1 MRTRWKEV
9 LLVATLMVFDSCLST
24 TTSCE
29 DLKSEFRYPCVC
41 EELRQIGGLALNC
54 DGVVYSGD
62 HVNLPKNAPVLVF
75 TQRNAGHHSVPTQLF
90 PSTVKLDLSQNSI
103 RRLSDKSFNTIQNTV
118 EDLRLAGNLL
128 GDTLNPIFSST
139 EFHGLSKLIRLDLS
153 ENRISALEEG
163 ILKGC
168 VHLEELKLDGNR
180 LASIPSSSL
189 NGPETLRTLSLKN
202 NRIDSIQ
209 QGSFLS
215 QKSLIKI
222 DLSSNRVNNIEIGAF
237 EGLSVLKQ
245 LLLSENRLSK
255 FNSDVFYGVE
265 KLEKLDIS
273 NNFIVEFPSLA
284 LKKFDNL
291 KILNLSSNL
300 IQKLENSQLT
310 SLEVLDV
317 SRNNIGNIS
326 PGTFTSLKKLKILNL
341 AVNMLRTVEDD
352 AFEGLTNLESLSLE
366 DNNILLI
373 PATALGKLPRLSK
386 LRLDYNRIAALSSS
400 ILRGLSEILIELGLS
415 RNVIREIPPDVFQDF
430 KLLKVLDL
438 SGNLLLSVEPSTFSG
453 LEDTLEHLNLQGN
466 RIASLSSEPI
476 NLQKLK
482 TLDLSY
488 NQLKEIPRHT
498 FTVMFSLLSL
508 NLSHNPHLA
517 LIPVSVFHPLIQLQ
531 KLDISFTSIKVLS
544 PELFFKTTSLTH
556 LYIQNNGIAELP
568 ETMFQSLT
576 NLVAL
581 DLSENQI
588 SNIRIGSF
596 MGLSSI
602 KYVNLSKN
610 KLSSFKGEYFIT
622 KRSNG
627 TPLEEID
634 MSNNQISY
642 LFPSTFKVHPS
653 IKVIKVSNNKF
664 NFFPSELIAG
674 LANLQEVDLSK
685 NSLKTL
691 EEFDFA
697 GLPQLRK
704 LNLANNQIDTISETT
719 FHNSTQLQN
728 IKLANNNLERIGERT
743 FQGLNRLQYLDLEN
757 NNLTELPDLIFDRT
771 RLRVLEN
778 INLAKNRFTIAPL
791 KSLQK
796 QYFFLSSV
804 DLSSNQLTELQT
816 DDSILVNIKK
826 LDLSFNRLSE
836 ATIKNILSEPKTVR
850 ELNLAG
856 TGIITLSPL
865 ETPFLQK
872 LNLSYNRINEVDEHM
887 FDRSTLIEELDLSHN
902 ELQSLTSLRA
912 VWPKLNQVQ
921 LVDVSWNPISNV
933 VVGDFD
939 KLESLRSLRINDLLE
954 CDKIEKNAF
963 RNLGNLVELKM
974 YDFPKLGYLDVT
986 GLLNYLQSLEALE
999 IEVKDSS
1006 IGSQLS
1012 AAMNPRLKSLTIRGQ
1027 QITSISSGA
1036 LAGLKYRQV
1045 HIRIQNTSL
1054 TGLPPSLLIA
1064 LPRSSII
1071 QLDVFEN
1078 QLATLTS
1085 QFLAALDDRRS
1096 SLKLNGLRS
1105 NPIYCDCNVR
1115 ALRRSPLALDLVCSA
1130 PAFVTGSLLIEI
1142 PDDDLTCDVSRQTT
1156 TTTTTSTTAATTT
1169 SSAAPGPVVVKA
1181 PKLRTTTEPDII
1193 WSLPPSTASPPHHQ
1207 QKLPTVA
1214 KSPNPVT
1221 AAAITN
1227 DDTLI
1232 IGIVAGV
1239 VVFIAILVII
1249 ICIVRIRLST
1259 AEYNS
1264 HMNALPPVLGAPM
1277 HCTNQACPC
1286 PKASGQNVLYPMSA
1300 AASYS
1305 NSYATLPAHKLSS
1318 VSSPLRQSYN
1328 ALNMAVPYTQNP
1340 YYIPYGGGDEKDYAM
1355 SMR

>member
-9 LLVATLMVFDSCLST
+9 LLVTALMFFDFCLST
-24 TTSCE
+24 ITSCE

-54 DGVVYSGD
+54 DGVVYPSD
-62 HVNLPKNAPVLVF
+62 HVNLPKDAPILVF

-90 PSTVKLDLSQNSI
+90 PTTVKLDLSQNSI
-103 RRLSDKSFNTIQNTV
+103 RRLSEKSFNIIQNTV

-153 ENRISALEEG
+153 ENRISSLEEG

-168 VHLEELKLDGNR
+168 IHLEELKLDGNR
-180 LASIPSSSL
+180 LAFIPSISL
-189 NGPETLRTLSLKN
+189 NGPEALRSLSLKN

-255 FNSDVFYGVE
+255 FNSDIFYGAE

-273 NNFIVEFPSLA
+273 NNFIVEFPSIA

-310 SLEVLDV
+310 SLEVLDI

-326 PGTFTSLKKLKILNL
+326 PGTFTNLKKLKILNL

-352 AFEGLTNLESLSLE
+352 AFEGLINLESLSLE

-373 PATALGKLPRLSK
+373 PASALSKLPHLSK
-386 LRLDYNRIAALSSS
+386 LRLDYNRIAALSSN

-415 RNVIREIPPDVFQDF
+415 RNVIRELPSDVFQDF
-430 KLLKVLDL
+430 KLLRVLDL

-498 FTVMFSLLSL
+498 FTVMSSLSNL

-517 LIPVSVFHPLIQLQ
+517 LIPVSVFHPLTQLQ

-544 PELFFKTTSLTH
+544 PELFFKTSSLTH
-556 LYIQNNGIAELP
+556 LFIQNNGITELP

-576 NLVAL
+576 NLVTL

-602 KYVNLSKN
+602 RYVNLSKN

-685 NSLKTL
+685 NSLKSL

-728 IKLANNNLERIGERT
+728 IKLANNKLERIGERT

-757 NNLTELPDLIFDRT
+757 NYLTELPDLIFDRT
-771 RLRVLEN
+771 RLKVLEN

-826 LDLSFNRLSE
+826 LDLSFNHLSE
-836 ATIKNILSEPKTVR
+836 VTVKNILSEPKTVR

-856 TGIITLSPL
+856 TGITSLSPL

-872 LNLSYNRINEVDEHM
+872 LNLSYNRINVVDEHM

-921 LVDVSWNPISNV
+921 LVDVSWNPISNIV
-933 VVGDFD
+933 LGDLD

-1054 TGLPPSLLIA
+1054 TSLPPSLLIA
-1064 LPRSSII
+1064 LPRSSVI
-1071 QLDVFEN
+1071 QLDVFDN
-1078 QLATLTS
+1078 QLTTLTS

-1096 SLKLNGLRS
+1096 SLKLNGLRA

-1130 PAFVTGSLLIEI
+1130 PAFVAGSLLIEI

-1156 TTTTTSTTAATTT
+1156 TTTTTSTTTATTT
-1169 SSAAPGPVVVKA
+1169 TAATSPIVVKA
-1181 PKLRTTTEPDII
+1181 PKQRTTTEPDII
-1193 WSLPPSTASPPHHQ
+1193 WSLPPATASPPHQQ
-1207 QKLPTVA
+1207 QKSPATA
-1214 KSPNPVT
+1214 KLPNPAT
-1221 AAAITN
+1221 AAAIAN

-1286 PKASGQNVLYPMSA
+1286 PKANGQNVLYPMSA

-1318 VSSPLRQSYN
+1318 VSSPLRQSYS
-1328 ALNMAVPYTQNP
+1328 ALNVPAPYTQNP
-1340 YYIPYGGGDEKDYAM
+1340 YYIPYGGGDEKDYTM

>member
-1 MRTRWKEV
+1 M
-9 LLVATLMVFDSCLST
+9 
-24 TTSCE
+24 
-29 DLKSEFRYPCVC
+29 
-41 EELRQIGGLALNC
+41 
-54 DGVVYSGD
+54 
-62 HVNLPKNAPVLVF
+62 
-75 TQRNAGHHSVPTQLF
+75 
-90 PSTVKLDLSQNSI
+90 
-103 RRLSDKSFNTIQNTV
+103 
-118 EDLRLAGNLL
+118 
-128 GDTLNPIFSST
+128 
-139 EFHGLSKLIRLDLS
+139 
-153 ENRISALEEG
+153 
-163 ILKGC
+163 
-168 VHLEELKLDGNR
+168 
-180 LASIPSSSL
+180 
-189 NGPETLRTLSLKN
+189 
-202 NRIDSIQ
+202 
-209 QGSFLS
+209 
-215 QKSLIKI
+215 
-222 DLSSNRVNNIEIGAF
+222 
-237 EGLSVLKQ
+237 
-245 LLLSENRLSK
+245 
-255 FNSDVFYGVE
+255 
-265 KLEKLDIS
+265 
-273 NNFIVEFPSLA
+273 
-284 LKKFDNL
+284 
-291 KILNLSSNL
+291 
-300 IQKLENSQLT
+300 
-310 SLEVLDV
+310 
-317 SRNNIGNIS
+317 
-326 PGTFTSLKKLKILNL
+326 SLKKLKVLNL

-352 AFEGLTNLESLSLE
+352 AFEGLSYLESLSLE

-373 PATALGKLPRLSK
+373 PATALSKLPRLNR
-386 LRLDYNRIAALSSS
+386 LRLDYNRIAALSST
-400 ILRGLSEILIELGLS
+400 ILKGLSEILHELGLS

-430 KLLKVLDL
+430 KFLRVLDL
-438 SGNLLLSVEPSTFSG
+438 SGNLLLSVESSTFSG
-453 LEDTLEHLNLQGN
+453 LENTLEYLNLQGN

-482 TLDLSY
+482 NLDLSY
-488 NQLKEIPRHT
+488 NQLKEIPRHM
-498 FTVMFSLLSL
+498 FTLMSSLLSL

-517 LIPVSVFHPLIQLQ
+517 LIPVSVFHPLTQLR

-544 PELFFKTTSLTH
+544 PELFFKTSSLTH
-556 LYIQNNGIAELP
+556 LYIQNNGITELP
-568 ETMFQSLT
+568 ETMFQSLI
-576 NLVAL
+576 NLIIL

-596 MGLSSI
+596 MGLTSI

-634 MSNNQISY
+634 LSHNQISY
-642 LFPSTFKVHPS
+642 LFPSTFKVHPD
-653 IKVIKVSNNKF
+653 IKLIKVSNNKF

-674 LANLQEVDLSK
+674 LARLQEIDLSR

-697 GLPQLRK
+697 GLPRLK
-704 LNLANNQIDTISETT
+704 KINLANNQIETISETT

-728 IKLANNNLERIGERT
+728 IYLANNNLERIGERT

-771 RLRVLEN
+771 RLKVLEN
-778 INLAKNRFTIAPL
+778 INLAKNKFTVAPL

-836 ATIKNILSEPKTVR
+836 TSIKNILSEPKTVR

-856 TGIITLSPL
+856 TGITLVSPL

-872 LNLSYNRINEVDEHM
+872 LNLSYNEIDTLDEHM
-887 FDRSTLIEELDLSHN
+887 FDRATLIEELDLSHN
-902 ELQSLTSLRA
+902 ELRSLTALRTI
-912 VWPKLNQVQ
+912 WPKLNQVQ
-921 LVDVSWNPISNV
+921 LVDISWNPISNIV
-933 VVGDFD
+933 LGDFD
-939 KLESLRSLRINDLLE
+939 KLESLRSLRINNLLE

-986 GLLNYLQSLEALE
+986 GLLNYLQSLETLE
-999 IEVKDSS
+999 IEVKDPS

-1027 QITSISSGA
+1027 RITSISSGA

-1045 HIRIQNTSL
+1045 HIKIQNTSL
-1054 TGLPPSLLIA
+1054 TSLPPSLLIP

-1071 QLDVFEN
+1071 QLDVFDN
-1078 QLATLTS
+1078 QLTTLTS
-1085 QFLAALDDRRS
+1085 QFLSALDDRRS
-1096 SLKLNGLRS
+1096 LLKLNGLRS

-1115 ALRRSPLALDLVCSA
+1115 ALRRSPLALDLVCAA
-1130 PAFVTGSLLIEI
+1130 PAFVAGSLLIEI

-1156 TTTTTSTTAATTT
+1156 TTTTTTSTTTTTTT
-1169 SSAAPGPVVVKA
+1169 STGSPIVKA
-1181 PKLRTTTEPDII
+1181 PHHKSAQRTTTAEPDII
-1193 WSLPPSTASPPHHQ
+1193 WSLPPPPANAGNLLQNSKSPAGGKSPASPS
-1207 QKLPTVA
+1207 
-1214 KSPNPVT
+1214 SPNPAA

-1277 HCTNQACPC
+1277 HCANQACPC
-1286 PKASGQNVLYPMSA
+1286 PKMPGQMYPMSA
-1300 AASYS
+1300 APSYA

-1328 ALNMAVPYTQNP
+1328 TLNAGGVPYTQNP
-1340 YYIPYGGGDEKDYAM
+1340 YYIPYAGDEKDYNLT
-1355 SMR
+1355 MR

>member
-1 MRTRWKEV
+1 
-9 LLVATLMVFDSCLST
+9 
-24 TTSCE
+24 
-29 DLKSEFRYPCVC
+29 
-41 EELRQIGGLALNC
+41 
-54 DGVVYSGD
+54 
-62 HVNLPKNAPVLVF
+62 
-75 TQRNAGHHSVPTQLF
+75 
-90 PSTVKLDLSQNSI
+90 
-103 RRLSDKSFNTIQNTV
+103 
-118 EDLRLAGNLL
+118 
-128 GDTLNPIFSST
+128 
-139 EFHGLSKLIRLDLS
+139 
-153 ENRISALEEG
+153 
-163 ILKGC
+163 
-168 VHLEELKLDGNR
+168 
-180 LASIPSSSL
+180 
-189 NGPETLRTLSLKN
+189 
-202 NRIDSIQ
+202 
-209 QGSFLS
+209 
-215 QKSLIKI
+215 
-222 DLSSNRVNNIEIGAF
+222 
-237 EGLSVLKQ
+237 
-245 LLLSENRLSK
+245 
-255 FNSDVFYGVE
+255 
-265 KLEKLDIS
+265 
-273 NNFIVEFPSLA
+273 
-284 LKKFDNL
+284 
-291 KILNLSSNL
+291 
-300 IQKLENSQLT
+300 
-310 SLEVLDV
+310 
-317 SRNNIGNIS
+317 
-326 PGTFTSLKKLKILNL
+326 
-341 AVNMLRTVEDD
+341 
-352 AFEGLTNLESLSLE
+352 
-366 DNNILLI
+366 
-373 PATALGKLPRLSK
+373 
-386 LRLDYNRIAALSSS
+386 
-400 ILRGLSEILIELGLS
+400 
-415 RNVIREIPPDVFQDF
+415 
-430 KLLKVLDL
+430 
-438 SGNLLLSVEPSTFSG
+438 
-453 LEDTLEHLNLQGN
+453 
-466 RIASLSSEPI
+466 
-476 NLQKLK
+476 
-482 TLDLSY
+482 
-488 NQLKEIPRHT
+488 
-498 FTVMFSLLSL
+498 
-508 NLSHNPHLA
+508 
-517 LIPVSVFHPLIQLQ
+517 
-531 KLDISFTSIKVLS
+531 
-544 PELFFKTTSLTH
+544 
-556 LYIQNNGIAELP
+556 
-568 ETMFQSLT
+568 
-576 NLVAL
+576 
-581 DLSENQI
+581 
-588 SNIRIGSF
+588 

-602 KYVNLSKN
+602 RYVNLSKN

-642 LFPSTFKVHPS
+642 LFPSTFKVHPN
-653 IKVIKVSNNKF
+653 IKIIKVSNNKF

-674 LANLQEVDLSK
+674 LAKLQEVDLSK

-771 RLRVLEN
+771 RLKVLEN

-826 LDLSFNRLSE
+826 LDLSFNHLSE

-856 TGIITLSPL
+856 TGITTLSPL

-902 ELQSLTSLRA
+902 ELQSMTSLRA

-921 LVDVSWNPISNV
+921 LVDVSSNPISNL

-974 YDFPKLGYLDVT
+974 YEFPKLGYLDVT

-1027 QITSISSGA
+1027 RITSISSGA

-1064 LPRSSII
+1064 LPRSSVI
-1071 QLDVFEN
+1071 QLDVFDN

-1096 SLKLNGLRS
+1096 SLKLNGLRA

-1130 PAFVTGSLLIEI
+1130 PAFVAGSLLIEI

-1156 TTTTTSTTAATTT
+1156 TTTTTTSTTAATTT
-1169 SSAAPGPVVVKA
+1169 AAAAGPVVVKA
-1181 PKLRTTTEPDII
+1181 PKPRTTTEPDII
-1193 WSLPPSTASPPHHQ
+1193 WSLPPATASPPHQQ
-1207 QKLPTVA
+1207 QKSPAIA
-1214 KSPNPVT
+1214 KSPNPAA

-1286 PKASGQNVLYPMSA
+1286 PKANGQNVLYPMSA

-1328 ALNMAVPYTQNP
+1328 ALNVPAPYTQNP
-1340 YYIPYGGGDEKDYAM
+1340 YYIPYGGGGDEKDYAM